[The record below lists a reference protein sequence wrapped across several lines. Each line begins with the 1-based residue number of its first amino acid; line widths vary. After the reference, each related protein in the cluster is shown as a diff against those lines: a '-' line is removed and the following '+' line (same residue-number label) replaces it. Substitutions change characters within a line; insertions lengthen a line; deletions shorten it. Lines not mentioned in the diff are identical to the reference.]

1 MPEVA
6 PVILEAPQVE
16 WPGIGFK
23 EVVIS
28 VAKGPWAMVFR
39 ARGVDK
45 YSTLSRANS
54 WLLLTLYSI
63 IYMLASC
70 AHGVDCI
77 DTEFD
82 VVHKHPGSCTAFVH
96 VIWELI
102 DTWLSSAC
110 RRTRLRHESQV

>member
-39 ARGVDK
+39 ARGVDR

-54 WLLLTLYSI
+54 
-63 IYMLASC
+63 
-70 AHGVDCI
+70 
-77 DTEFD
+77 
-82 VVHKHPGSCTAFVH
+82 
-96 VIWELI
+96 
-102 DTWLSSAC
+102 
-110 RRTRLRHESQV
+110 